1 MKERISDRYILGNR
15 YKKEFLKQMRMVIM
29 ITLGF
34 TIAFT
39 WRQTIFDLSQ
49 EVVHFFAKTASNGT
63 LSILTSIFIT
73 LICLAL
79 ILITSNFLKGNQK
92 D

>member
-1 MKERISDRYILGNR
+1 MKKLFKRFFRAEKRFVNESKRELRLLIT
-15 YKKEFLKQMRMVIM
+15 F
-29 ITLGF
+29 TLGF

-49 EVVHFFAKTASNGT
+49 EFIKFITNTSNYSF

-73 LICLAL
+73 FLSLFLIYS
-79 ILITSNFLKGNQK
+79 TSHWLKERN
-92 D
+92 DS